1 MNMSLRPILST
12 LARHRISA
20 GLIVVEVALALAF
33 VSHALHMIT
42 VRAERLVADRGLSEH
57 ELVNIDLRAVSPIK
71 EADPLTAEDL
81 RRLRALPGVRGAAV
95 SNQVIY
101 GDSHNNSG
109 VSNRP
114 ERGGTRVSASNYD
127 GDEHLLPVLGLKL
140 VAGRNFQPE
149 EVLSASR
156 FASEPDLK
164 VPVLIVNRAR
174 AEAMYPGQN
183 AVGKPLYVFSGPST
197 IVGVVETLPNTN
209 PRANR
214 SQYALIAPVRQSFR
228 GGTYMLRVEPGQAQ
242 QVIKAATA
250 LIREIDPRRGV
261 RRGETLSDMRKA
273 YDAEDRAM
281 TWLLAGVCIALLAVT
296 AFGIVGLA
304 SFWVEQR
311 TRMIG
316 VRRALGATKSQIRQ
330 YFQLENLL
338 LCGLGVVVGAGA
350 ALAIS
355 QFVMQPQGA
364 PALPWFYLPLGAV
377 LLLWLGQLAV
387 LAPARRA
394 SGLPAAAAMRA

>member
-1 MNMSLRPILST
+1 M
-12 LARHRISA
+12 
-20 GLIVVEVALALAF
+20 
-33 VSHALHMIT
+33 
-42 VRAERLVADRGLSEH
+42 
-57 ELVNIDLRAVSPIK
+57 
-71 EADPLTAEDL
+71 
-81 RRLRALPGVRGAAV
+81 
-95 SNQVIY
+95 
-101 GDSHNNSG
+101 
-109 VSNRP
+109 
-114 ERGGTRVSASNYD
+114 
-127 GDEHLLPVLGLKL
+127 
-140 VAGRNFQPE
+140 
-149 EVLSASR
+149 
-156 FASEPDLK
+156 
-164 VPVLIVNRAR
+164 
-174 AEAMYPGQN
+174 
-183 AVGKPLYVFSGPST
+183 
-197 IVGVVETLPNTN
+197 
-209 PRANR
+209 
-214 SQYALIAPVRQSFR
+214 RQSFR

-250 LIREIDPRRGV
+250 LIRAIDPRRGV

>member
-1 MNMSLRPILST
+1 
-12 LARHRISA
+12 
-20 GLIVVEVALALAF
+20 
-33 VSHALHMIT
+33 
-42 VRAERLVADRGLSEH
+42 
-57 ELVNIDLRAVSPIK
+57 
-71 EADPLTAEDL
+71 
-81 RRLRALPGVRGAAV
+81 
-95 SNQVIY
+95 
-101 GDSHNNSG
+101 
-109 VSNRP
+109 
-114 ERGGTRVSASNYD
+114 
-127 GDEHLLPVLGLKL
+127 
-140 VAGRNFQPE
+140 
-149 EVLSASR
+149 
-156 FASEPDLK
+156 
-164 VPVLIVNRAR
+164 
-174 AEAMYPGQN
+174 
-183 AVGKPLYVFSGPST
+183 
-197 IVGVVETLPNTN
+197 
-209 PRANR
+209 
-214 SQYALIAPVRQSFR
+214 
-228 GGTYMLRVEPGQAQ
+228 MLRVEPGQAQ